1 MAEQVTIDTSA
12 EEAGPSLEEQAAA
25 MDAKA
30 AEYQED
36 TPAERPEWLPEKFK
50 SPEDMAKAY
59 AELERKQGS
68 RQEEAYQDEAGQD
81 EPEVSDEE
89 ARGMVEEAGL
99 DFNGLASEY
108 WQNGSLSDES
118 YEALQQSGI
127 PREVVD
133 SYIEAQQVYLE
144 TQREAIMQE
153 VGDGSYDDLT
163 DWALNN
169 LDGAEIDAYNR
180 VVETNDLDAIRMAV
194 RGLAARRSSSDGF
207 EPSRTLSGSDAS
219 STGASYDSVAQLT
232 QDMNDPRYESDPA
245 FRAVVERKLER
256 SNIF

>member
-1 MAEQVTIDTSA
+1 MVEEVTIDTSA

-30 AEYQED
+30 TEYQED
-36 TPAERPEWLPEKFK
+36 TPAERPEWLPEKFN

-68 RQEEAYQDEAGQD
+68 RQEEARQD
-81 EPEVSDEE
+81 EPEVSDED
-89 ARGMVEEAGL
+89 ARGMVEDAGL

-133 SYIEAQQVYLE
+133 SYIDAQQVYLE

-153 VGDGSYDDLT
+153 VGDGSYEDLT
-163 DWALNN
+163 SWAVNN

-194 RGLAARRSSSDGF
+194 RGLAARRASSDGF
-207 EPSRTLSGSDAS
+207 EPSRTLSGSDANS
-219 STGASYDSVAQLT
+219 AGASYDSVAQLT

-245 FRAVVERKLER
+245 FRAVVESKLGR